1 MDIVD
6 ISGHSE
12 IIEDL
17 YCHSR
22 TFMDINGHPMRTS
35 GDFGHLR
42 KTEYFDKIWTDSLT
56 FEDI

>member
-17 YCHSR
+17 YCPSR

-35 GDFGHLR
+35 EDFGHLR
-42 KTEYFDKIWTDSLT
+42 KTEYFEKI
-56 FEDI
+56 